1 MGLDLNM
8 DFLGGLAQKTN
19 YANLMLQKQQM
30 ADANK
35 AKELQYAN
43 TLNTLKQE
51 DTNTALKFLE
61 QQEKVKQEIANEKI
75 SEYDRK
81 KYQQY
86 EKEQAEKYIAPL
98 MEKYKGNPL
107 EALKSEEGQ
116 TASLQYRRA
125 VESHPELGKYKNDA
139 LIQAENEKRQALGY
153 EPLKVFRPETKQWY
167 TPEEQVQAKEAGLL
181 PSLEAH
187 PYVKP
192 TSFDAPTYFQKLYPQ
207 TNDMDEYYKK
217 SGRLPVN
224 SDVYA
229 QAAVEKQYPSIRVD
243 TPRYKEYYN
252 TAKKAYEEQ
261 QKQGNSLYYKL
272 PVSEEEKADMAQ
284 QRALRGYVA
293 RKQYDA
299 SQSNQL
305 GDYGISPHN
314 AESVFYNDSK
324 DLTKGTFTLP
334 LQGTQ
339 MSMPLLKSD
348 VPATATEFYTPSNRR
363 IAGNNDV
370 KYAPGTEV
378 LEPGK
383 TIKNAKVKFTKD
395 YQAVLLPVDDNGI
408 PKPVGLGQNDSKKYR
423 VFFTAVSNE
432 GGDAKIGYVPYA
444 VAQPILPKNITYDDL
459 YSKLY
464 EELPSDRKGGQ
475 SSAQPQA
482 AQPQATAP
490 ATTKTKPL
498 TKGSLNDI

>member
-1 MGLDLNM
+1 M
-8 DFLGGLAQKTN
+8 
-19 YANLMLQKQQM
+19 
-30 ADANK
+30 
-35 AKELQYAN
+35 QYAN
-43 TLNTLKQE
+43 TLNTLKQQ

-61 QQEKVKQEIANEKI
+61 EQDKVQQEVASAKI

-86 EKEQAEKYIAPL
+86 EKEQSEKYISPL

-116 TASLQYRRA
+116 TASLQYRIA
-125 VESHPELGKYKNDA
+125 VESHPELAKYKKDA
-139 LIQAENEKRQALGY
+139 LIEAENDKRQALGY

-181 PSLEAH
+181 PNLEAH

-192 TSFDAPTYFQKLYPQ
+192 TSFDAATYFQKLYPS
-207 TNDMDEYYKK
+207 TDKEEEYYKLE
-217 SGRLPVN
+217 GRMPVS
-224 SDVYA
+224 SDAYA
-229 QAAVEKQYPSIRVD
+229 QAAVEKQYPSIPVD

-261 QKQGNSLYYKL
+261 QKQGNKLYYKL

-284 QRALRGYVA
+284 KRALRGYVA

-299 SQSNQL
+299 SQSSQSNQL
-305 GDYGISPHN
+305 GDYGVSQHN

-324 DLTKGTFTLP
+324 DPTKGVFTLP

-339 MSMPLLKSD
+339 MSMPMLKSD
-348 VPATATEFYTPSNRR
+348 VGATATEFYTPSNRR

-378 LEPGK
+378 LEAGK

-444 VAQPILPKNITYDDL
+444 VAQPILPKGITYDDL

-464 EELPSDRKGGQ
+464 EELPSDRKGEQ

-490 ATTKTKPL
+490 ATTGVTSSGLPIFKK
-498 TKGSLNDI
+498 